1 MSRRGGLVGR
11 MGNAVRILSDGAGR
25 LTEGLLFLVTGAVVL
40 LIGAQVVSRYALNHS
55 IFWAEE
61 IGRILLVWITFL
73 GASAAF
79 KRKAHMG
86 VDLVVQRLSPFTAKL
101 CRCGVLLAASSFF
114 VVLVV
119 YGWLYCGF
127 VTAQKTPA
135 LGIPMAIPF
144 AVLPVSGLLF
154 LLHAFDQ
161 LVDELAGGKS

>member
-1 MSRRGGLVGR
+1 MSPGGGLLGR
-11 MGNAVRILSDGAGR
+11 MGNAVRGVSDGAGR

-40 LIGAQVVSRYALNHS
+40 LIGAQVVFRYALNHS

-61 IGRILLVWITFL
+61 VGRILLVWITFL

-86 VDLVVQRLSPFTAKL
+86 VDLFVQRLSPSTRKF
-101 CRCGVLLAASSFF
+101 CRCCVLLAASSFF
-114 VVLVV
+114 AVLVV

-127 VTAQKTPA
+127 VSSQKTPA
-135 LGIPMAIPF
+135 LGIPMGIPF

-154 LLHAFDQ
+154 LLHACDQ
-161 LVDELAGGKS
+161 LVDELAGGKN